1 MTEMKYCSSCL
12 SFRPADTGKMVQ
24 TASKNIKR
32 FKCAVCLSKMVKPN
46 KDLYVSRTHK
56 NS

>member
-1 MTEMKYCSSCL
+1 MSEQKYCSSCL
-12 SFRPADTGKMVQ
+12 SFRPEDTGKMVQ

-32 FKCAVCLSKMVKPN
+32 FKCAICLSKMVKPN
-46 KDLYVSRTHK
+46 KDIYAPRTYK

>member
-1 MTEMKYCSSCL
+1 MNEQKYCSSCL
-12 SFRPADTGKMVQ
+12 SFRPAETGKLVQ

-32 FKCAVCLSKMVKPN
+32 FKCAICLSRMVKPK
-46 KDLYVSRTHK
+46 KDAYVSRTYK

>member
-1 MTEMKYCSSCL
+1 MSEQKYCSSCL
-12 SFRPADTGKMVQ
+12 SFRLAETGKMVQ

-32 FKCAVCLSKMVKPN
+32 FKCALCLSKMVKPN
-46 KDLYVSRTHK
+46 KDIYAPRTYK

>member
-32 FKCAVCLSKMVKPN
+32 FKCAICLSKMVKPN
-46 KDLYVSRTHK
+46 KDLYVRRT
-56 NS
+56 NQTG

>member
-1 MTEMKYCSSCL
+1 MSEARYCSSCL
-12 SFRPADTGKMVQ
+12 SFRPAETGKLVQ

-32 FKCAVCLSKMVKPN
+32 FKCAICLSKMIKPN
-46 KDLYVSRTHK
+46 KDIYAPRTNK